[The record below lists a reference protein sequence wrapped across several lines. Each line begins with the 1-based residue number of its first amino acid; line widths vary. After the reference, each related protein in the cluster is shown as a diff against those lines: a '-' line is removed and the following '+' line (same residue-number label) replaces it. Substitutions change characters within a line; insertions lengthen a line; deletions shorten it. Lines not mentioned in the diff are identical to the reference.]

1 MSSPGADAASRY
13 YEDIV
18 VGETRES
25 APRTVTRDEM
35 LEFATRYDPQWFHA
49 DAESAERS
57 IFGELVAS
65 GIHTAALWRILDHE
79 IGKDIRWI
87 CGVAWEEVRWP
98 HPVRAGD
105 SVRARSEALAKRLS
119 RSDPGRGV
127 VEYRYSLLNQ
137 RDELVFTCRSINL
150 IEVRS
155 PERG

>member
-1 MSSPGADAASRY
+1 M
-13 YEDIV
+13 

-25 APRTVTRDEM
+25 TSRRITHEEM

-49 DAESAERS
+49 DAEAARKS

-65 GIHTAALWRILDHE
+65 GIHTAAIWRMLDHE
-79 IGKDIRWI
+79 IGKDVRWI

-105 SVRARSEALAKRLS
+105 SVRARSEALAKRPS
-119 RSDPGRGV
+119 RSDAGRGV

-137 RDELVFTCRSINL
+137 RDALVFTCRSINL
-150 IEVRS
+150 IERRS
-155 PERG
+155 PDGG